1 MMRKR
6 TWIAAAATVSALITI
21 STSATATAA
30 EDDAF
35 AQPATAAGAAPQ
47 GERDVQRTMSEWSVT
62 HATASA
68 SGLIRSAEGKSAIAG
83 ELRNAG
89 PGCHSL
95 VIQPMIGVFPG
106 PITKVA
112 TSCGSETVPV
122 YREYAGTPLVK
133 ICRDSAA
140 PFTDCGPAQQ
150 LPAGSNPPPHGYVYE
165 AAWLAT
171 QNMSYCKSEG
181 EKGISEGRW
190 TAYVCRE
197 EYRGG
202 VDLPLL
208 HQVLYV
214 KK

>member
-1 MMRKR
+1 MRKR
-6 TWIAAAATVSALITI
+6 TWAAATATVSALITV
-21 STSATATAA
+21 SAPVAATAMAA
-30 EDDAF
+30 EEDAF
-35 AQPATAAGAAPQ
+35 ARPTMTTDAATERNRGAAKATS
-47 GERDVQRTMSEWSVT
+47 GWTVA
-62 HATASA
+62 HGTASS
-68 SGLIRSAEGKSAIAG
+68 SGLIRSADGKSAIAG

-89 PGCHSL
+89 PGCYSL

-112 TSCGSETVPV
+112 TTCGSEAVPV
-122 YREYAGTPLVK
+122 YREYVGTPLLK
-133 ICRDSAA
+133 ICRDGAA
-140 PFTDCGPAQQ
+140 PFADCGPAQR
-150 LPAGSNPPPHGYVYE
+150 LPAGSNSPQGYVYE

-171 QNMSYCKSEG
+171 GDLSHCTSEG

-202 VDLPLL
+202 ADLPLL